1 MHSVQYDKEKNK
13 ITIQERKEFEEITV
27 VKRVRCECW

>member
-13 ITIQERKEFEEITV
+13 ITKRKEFEEITV